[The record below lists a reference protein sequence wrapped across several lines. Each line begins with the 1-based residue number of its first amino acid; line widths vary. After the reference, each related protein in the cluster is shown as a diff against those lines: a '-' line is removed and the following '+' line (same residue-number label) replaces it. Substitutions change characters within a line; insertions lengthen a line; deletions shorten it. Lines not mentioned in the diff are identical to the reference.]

1 VAKAA
6 ADDNKAAEQVE
17 TAKKAKDDAVRKAVS
32 IKAELEAANTVLEAA
47 QEKYETEKSDNAAKM
62 AEKKN
67 KKIQVYNL
75 IDIDTFPSAKIPTFP
90 TFLMLLIYYAGYSFG
105 IQTDDIT
112 SKFRNKFNQSSNK
125 TSFPIKLYV
134 PISQPNETMYNSVLN
149 SSIKPETV
157 DLSVESLEVYHVGG
171 KIASLWDYV
180 NGKLTILIHNM
191 LNANKDIAKDYY
203 KTLFKKTYS
212 LNKLFLFECISELKK
227 YKEYILNPLILQSLE
242 FPVSTLKTLEILILK
257 LSYILSVLE
266 PTFIPIETISFD
278 VVMNGKTLKY
288 VINSELQA
296 TNISINDSVSTDNLM
311 MAILSTRAA
320 VMDSTS
326 TTLAKDKGESLLS
339 EHDVITRVIDSVQK
353 EYDAYRSESLE
364 KTIAFNKIN
373 IEYEK
378 SKSNMIEVN
387 SAYSKIAEADRNKL
401 VSYVSIQ
408 VQHTELEIAYFK
420 ANIQKLQAEGKA
432 ESLKELLD
440 TLKSEVAKD
449 DGVLPDKKIFE
460 KSRKLP
466 AGTESEIKTVET
478 SKAGA
483 VAHLTTL
490 QNQLNEAKETSL
502 LDITNILAQAKARG
516 ERQAKIDAKS
526 KSDELKPT
534 LGSSKP
540 HKVTVTQ
547 EIKDDTFGLS
557 FGNLD
562 IIITSGFKLGKI
574 RNFTKDESYLSFLSS
589 KKAKPMATRLFND
602 EIQIGSKLV
611 KIDEINAL
619 TDSSIKNIWD
629 VDQDPDNPKEIYSM
643 VKKDPAF
650 NSITTKASYDSTDPF
665 HVKLV
670 KFQNLKNKL
679 ENITVGSTYNLYF
692 EPPDLPTKKPPASP
706 SPFIGGKNTTKKVN
720 RKQRQAQGQSQR
732 QGQAHSKTKKIL
744 ENEVIN

>member
-1 VAKAA
+1 
-6 ADDNKAAEQVE
+6 
-17 TAKKAKDDAVRKAVS
+17 
-32 IKAELEAANTVLEAA
+32 VLEAA
-47 QEKYETEKSDNAAKM
+47 QEKYETEKSANAAKM

-75 IDIDTFPSAKIPTFP
+75 IDIDTFPSAKIPTF
-90 TFLMLLIYYAGYSFG
+90 LMLLIYYAGYSFD

-339 EHDVITRVIDSVQK
+339 EHDVITRVKDSVQK

-378 SKSNMIEVN
+378 SNSNMTEVE
-387 SAYSKIAEADRNKL
+387 SDYSKIDVADRIKL
-401 VSYVSIQ
+401 VSYVSIK
-408 VQHTELEIAYFK
+408 VQHTKLHIAYFD
-420 ANIQKLQAEGKA
+420 AHIQKLQAEGKA

-483 VAHLTTL
+483 QRELIIL
-490 QNQLNEAKETSL
+490 QQQLNEAKETSL
-502 LDITNILAQAKARG
+502 LDIKNILAQAKARG
-516 ERQAKIDAKS
+516 ERQAKIDATQTFRVS
-526 KSDELKPT
+526 AAKPY
-534 LGSSKP
+534 
-540 HKVTVTQ
+540 KVLVGTKQ
-547 EIKDDTFGLS
+547 LRDDTFRLS

-562 IIITSGFKLGKI
+562 IIMEPDFKLGKI
-574 RNFTKDESYLSFLSS
+574 LNVNNSS
-589 KKAKPMATRLFND
+589 KPTADDLFNK
-602 EIQIGSKLV
+602 EIKRGYRLI
-611 KIDEINAL
+611 KIDHIDASTNTL
-619 TDSSIKNIWD
+619 IKNIWD
-629 VDQDPDNPKEIYSM
+629 VEKDPDFPETIYTM
-643 VKKDPAF
+643 VKNIKMVSSFTAKD
-650 NSITTKASYDSTDPF
+650 ITAKDKYDSNNRI
-665 HVKLV
+665 HVNLV

-679 ENITVGSTYNLYF
+679 DSDITVGSAYHLYF
-692 EPPDLPTKKPPASP
+692 EEPDLQTQKTSPA
-706 SPFIGGKNTTKKVN
+706 PFIGGKNTTKKVN

-732 QGQAHSKTKKIL
+732 QGQAHSKTKKVL
-744 ENEVIN
+744 ENGVVN